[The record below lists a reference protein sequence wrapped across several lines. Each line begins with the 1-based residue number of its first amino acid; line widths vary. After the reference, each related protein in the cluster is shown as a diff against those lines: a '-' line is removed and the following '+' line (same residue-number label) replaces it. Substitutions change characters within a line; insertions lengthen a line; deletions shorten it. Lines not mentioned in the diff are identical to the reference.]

1 MLAFPP
7 IVWARGQIRKLIR
20 WIMKSAKK
28 EKSVEWSDRTPAKDA
43 HNTRLLVALLCI
55 ALSAIAVV
63 PFFFMGRSDGG
74 DQGLTLRMP
83 TTHDM
88 FLHYDQMKSFYNGLR
103 AGEIYPRWEED
114 TNRGFGAATTIYYPP
129 AIYYLTSALYV
140 VTRDWLRAL
149 LDAHLLMMIAAAAA
163 LYLYAREVMGRRAAL
178 VAMAA
183 YIFLP
188 YHITDQY
195 QRGALAELLGFIWMP
210 LILLFAELLMKQ
222 EAERRDAAGRLA
234 GVAWLALSYG
244 GFLWSHPPTA
254 YQFTMGFGLYVALR
268 ALMTRQWKGLIWV
281 SAGMVLGLSLS
292 LAYILP
298 AFVEQDFIH
307 REYISETWPYHKTYI
322 FVHDL
327 YNLDAHRGFFHSIDA
342 MWIFGTVVTV
352 VCGLLMKFKLPASI
366 LGSELRR
373 RATLWIVFGCFTSF
387 MMVKLSQPVGMLI
400 PKIDIGVFT
409 WRMLSITTLVMALLA
424 GTFAQAAIEAKRNKL
439 RSERIM
445 FGSLAAVILIGGIMF
460 SAIVVVRPM
469 IYAPVFVPES
479 EHLNYATIPSTAP
492 SNPEELP
499 DDVPR
504 AELAGENG
512 TVTVERWDPEHRMIR
527 VELTE
532 DDQLLVRTFNFPGW
546 AATVDGQRAEIIT
559 EEELG
564 DMSIELKTGT
574 HQVSLDFGDTPV
586 RRTGKTITLS
596 SFGLMLALFC
606 APLVGRAAAQRGSRA

>member
-7 IVWARGQIRKLIR
+7 IVSVKAQIRKLIR
-20 WIMKSAKK
+20 MKTARKK
-28 EKSVEWSDRTPAKDA
+28 KVVESSDHASAKDA
-43 HNTRLLVALLCI
+43 RNTRLLVALLCI

-114 TNRGFGAATTIYYPP
+114 TNRGFGAATTVYYPP

-140 VTRDWLRAL
+140 VTQDWLRAL
-149 LDAHLLMMIAAAAA
+149 FDAHLLMMIAAAAA
-163 LYLYAREVMGRRAAL
+163 LYIYAREVMGRRAAL
-178 VAMAA
+178 IAMTA

-210 LILLFAELLMKQ
+210 LILFFAERLMEQ
-222 EAERRDAAGRLA
+222 EAEGRQAAGKLG

-254 YQFTMGFGLYVALR
+254 YQFTMGLGLYVALR
-268 ALMTRQWKGLIWV
+268 ALMTREWKGLIWV
-281 SAGMVLGLSLS
+281 GAGMVLGLFLS

-298 AFVEQDFIH
+298 AFVEQDLIH

-327 YNLDAHRGFFHSIDA
+327 YNLDVHRGFFHSVDA
-342 MWIFGTVVTV
+342 MWIFGTVVIV
-352 VCGLLMKFKLPASI
+352 VCGILLKFKLPASI
-366 LGSELRR
+366 LNTELRR
-373 RATLWIVFGCFTSF
+373 RATLWIVLGCFSSF
-387 MMVKLSQPVGMLI
+387 MMVKLSQPLGMLI

-409 WRMLSITTLVMALLA
+409 WRMLSITTLVTALLA
-424 GTFAQAAIEAKRNKL
+424 GTFAQAAIEAARNKL

-445 FGSLAAVILIGGIMF
+445 FGSLAAMVVIGGILF
-460 SAIVVVRPM
+460 SAVVVVRPM

-499 DDVPR
+499 DDVPA
-504 AELAGENG
+504 AELAGESG
-512 TVTVERWDPEHRMIR
+512 TVTVERWEPERRMIH
-527 VELTE
+527 VELRE
-532 DDQLLVRTFNFPGW
+532 DDQLLIRTFNFPGW
-546 AATVDGQRAEIIT
+546 AATVDGQRAEIT
-559 EEELG
+559 TNEEVG
-564 DMSIELKTGT
+564 DMSIELKAGT
-574 HQVSLDFGDTPV
+574 HQVLLDFGDTPV
-586 RRTGKTITLS
+586 RRAGKTITLW
-596 SFGLMLALFC
+596 SFALLLALSC
-606 APLVGRAAAQRGSRA
+606 APLVGRAAAPRERRV